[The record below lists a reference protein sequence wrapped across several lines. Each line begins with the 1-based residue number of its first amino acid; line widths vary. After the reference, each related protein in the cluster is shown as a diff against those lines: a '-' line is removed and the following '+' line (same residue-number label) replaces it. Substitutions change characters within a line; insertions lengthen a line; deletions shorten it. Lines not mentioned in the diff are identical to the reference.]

1 MQTSIAE
8 SQKFTS
14 YQIQLLI
21 CIAGLLFTM
30 VLDFMLLPAIS
41 AMVMPAL
48 DLSTSQFGYV
58 VSAYSISAGTSALI
72 FSTFAD
78 RFERKKLLM
87 FIYTGFLIGIL
98 GSALAQGFWM
108 LIAARVFTGI
118 FGGVVAAICY
128 AMVSEI
134 FSLQQRGRAM
144 GSLHVA
150 FALCQVLGL
159 PAAVFIASHY
169 QWQMAYFIILS
180 VGLLFY
186 VLSLFIMKPIT
197 GHLNEQTNVSSKL
210 KGIVTTPSYW
220 YVFAN
225 NVTLVIADVLFMTFA
240 SVFYVKNQ
248 LISEDDLAIV
258 FGASGIAT
266 ILLSPL
272 IGKLADKTS
281 HFKVFAIGTGI
292 AAIMV
297 ITISQLNEAG
307 IIWVV
312 VCNTLLFSGMA
323 ARMICSGALG
333 LEIPKSTD
341 RGSFMTF
348 DSALQL
354 ICAGMAATVAGW
366 IVFQNEDGKMLNYP
380 VLSIIV
386 VVLFGI
392 TLFFTL
398 KISRK
403 AISSASQL
411 QSEQSSSNAS

>member
-1 MQTSIAE
+1 MKTSTSAI
-8 SQKFTS
+8 QKFSS

-48 DLSTSQFGYV
+48 DLNTSQFGYV
-58 VSAYSISAGTSALI
+58 VSAYSISAGASALS

-78 RFERKKLLM
+78 RFERKKLLL
-87 FIYTGFLIGIL
+87 FIYTGFLVGIL
-98 GSALAQGFWM
+98 SSALAQGFWM

-118 FGGVVAAICY
+118 FGGVIAALCY

-144 GSLHVA
+144 GLLHVA

-159 PAAVFIASHY
+159 PAAIFLASRY
-169 QWQMAYFIILS
+169 QWQVAYFIILS
-180 VGLLFY
+180 VGLLFL
-186 VLSLFIMKPIT
+186 VLSLFVMKPIT
-197 GHLNEQTNVSSKL
+197 GHLKEQNNVAAKL

-220 YVFAN
+220 FVFAN
-225 NVTLVIADVLFMTFA
+225 NIIIVIADVLFMTFV
-240 SVFYVKNQ
+240 SVFYIKNQ
-248 LISEDDLAIV
+248 LISEDQLAIV

-266 ILLSPL
+266 IVLSPL

-281 HFKVFAIGTGI
+281 HFKVFAMGTGI

-297 ITISQLNEAG
+297 ITISQLQEAG
-307 IIWVV
+307 IVWVV
-312 VCNTLLFSGMA
+312 VCNTLLFTGMA
-323 ARMICSGALG
+323 GRMICSGALG

-354 ICAGMAATVAGW
+354 ICAGLAATAAGW

-398 KISRK
+398 KISRE
-403 AISSASQL
+403 ATSSHDPAKIPTLNQ
-411 QSEQSSSNAS
+411 E

>member
-1 MQTSIAE
+1 MKSSTTEI
-8 SQKFTS
+8 QKFST
-14 YQIQLLI
+14 YQIQLLV

-87 FIYTGFLIGIL
+87 SVYTGFLIGIL
-98 GSALAQGFWM
+98 LSALAQGFWM
-108 LIAARVFTGI
+108 LIAARIFTGI
-118 FGGVVAAICY
+118 FGGVIAAICY

-144 GSLHVA
+144 GLLHVA
-150 FALCQVLGL
+150 FALCQVSGL
-159 PAAVFIASHY
+159 PAAVFIASRY
-169 QWQMAYFIILS
+169 EWQMAYFIILS
-180 VGLLFY
+180 AGLLFL
-186 VLSLFIMKPIT
+186 VLSLFIIKPIA
-197 GHLNEQTNVSSKL
+197 GHLQKQNSVSSKL
-210 KGIVTTPSYW
+210 KGIVTTHSYW
-220 YVFAN
+220 FVFAN
-225 NVTLVIADVLFMTFA
+225 NFTIVIADVLFMTFA

-248 LISEDDLAIV
+248 LISDDELAIV
-258 FGASGIAT
+258 FGASGTAT

-292 AAIMV
+292 AAAMV
-297 ITISQLNEAG
+297 ITISQLHEAG

-312 VCNTLLFSGMA
+312 VCNTLLFTGMA
-323 ARMICSGALG
+323 GRMICSGALG

-354 ICAGMAATVAGW
+354 ICAGLAATAAGW
-366 IVFQNEDGKMLNYP
+366 IVFQNEDGEMLNYP
-380 VLSIIV
+380 VLSVIV
-386 VVLFGI
+386 VVLMS
-392 TLFFTL
+392 FTIFL
-398 KISRK
+398 TRSIHRKIRSR
-403 AISSASQL
+403 ARDHGSMDMMP
-411 QSEQSSSNAS
+411 

>member
-1 MQTSIAE
+1 MKTATSEI
-8 SQKFTS
+8 QKFTS

-78 RFERKKLLM
+78 RFERKKLLLT
-87 FIYTGFLIGIL
+87 IYTGFLMGIL
-98 GSALAQGFWM
+98 FSALAQGFWM

-118 FGGVVAAICY
+118 FGGVIAAICY

-159 PAAVFIASHY
+159 PAAVFIASHF
-169 QWQMAYFIILS
+169 QWQVAYFIILS
-180 VGLLFY
+180 AGLLFF
-186 VLSLFIMKPIT
+186 VLSLFIIKPIT
-197 GHLNEQTNVSSKL
+197 GHLNEQANLTSKL
-210 KGIVTTPSYW
+210 KGIVNTPSYW
-220 YVFAN
+220 LVFAN
-225 NVTLVIADVLFMTFA
+225 NVTLVTADVLFMTFA
-240 SVFYVKNQ
+240 SVFYVQNQ
-248 LISEDDLAIV
+248 LISEDELAIV

-281 HFKVFAIGTGI
+281 HFKVFTIGTGI

-297 ITISQLNEAG
+297 VTISQLHEAG

-312 VCNTLLFSGMA
+312 VCNTLLFTGMA
-323 ARMICSGALG
+323 GRMICSGALG
-333 LEIPKSTD
+333 LEIPKKTD

-354 ICAGMAATVAGW
+354 ICAGLAATAAGW
-366 IVFQNEDGKMLNYP
+366 IVFQSEDGKMLNYP
-380 VLSIIV
+380 TLSVIV
-386 VVLFGI
+386 VLLMAI

-403 AISSASQL
+403 ATSSATR
-411 QSEQSSSNAS
+411 SELRPES

>member
-1 MQTSIAE
+1 MQTSTAE
-8 SQKFTS
+8 KQKFTS

-87 FIYTGFLIGIL
+87 IIYTGFLIGIL

-159 PAAVFIASHY
+159 PAVVFIASHY
-169 QWQMAYFIILS
+169 QWQMAYYIILS
-180 VGLLFY
+180 IGLLFY
-186 VLSLFIMKPIT
+186 ALSLFIMKPIS
-197 GHLNEQTNVSSKL
+197 GHLNEQDNVSSKL

-240 SVFYVKNQ
+240 SAFYVKNQ

-297 ITISQLNEAG
+297 VTISQLNEAG

-354 ICAGMAATVAGW
+354 ICAGMAATAAGW
-366 IVFQNEDGKMLNYP
+366 IVFQEEDGKMLNYP

-386 VVLFGI
+386 VLLMGI

-398 KISRK
+398 KISRN
-403 AISSASQL
+403 ATSSATYH
-411 QSEQSSSNAS
+411 QSKESSNNLS

>member
-1 MQTSIAE
+1 MNSSTAE
-8 SQKFTS
+8 IQKFNT
-14 YQIQLLI
+14 YQIYLLI

-58 VSAYSISAGTSALI
+58 VSAYSISAGTSALT

-78 RFERKKLLM
+78 RFERKKLLL

-98 GSALAQGFWM
+98 SSGLAQGFWM

-118 FGGVVAAICY
+118 FGGVIAAICY

-169 QWQMAYFIILS
+169 QWQLAYFIILS
-180 VGLLFY
+180 AGLLFF
-186 VLSLFIMKPIT
+186 VLSLLIIKPIT
-197 GHLNEQTNVSSKL
+197 GHLNEQAKASSKL
-210 KGIVTTPSYW
+210 KSIVNTRSYW
-220 YVFAN
+220 MVFAN
-225 NVTLVIADVLFMTFA
+225 NVTLVTADVLFMTFA

-258 FGASGIAT
+258 FGASGVAT

-281 HFKVFAIGTGI
+281 HFKVFATGTGI

-297 ITISQLNEAG
+297 LTISQLHESG
-307 IIWVV
+307 LVWVV
-312 VCNTLLFSGMA
+312 VCNTLLFTGMA
-323 ARMICSGALG
+323 GRMICSGALG
-333 LEIPKSTD
+333 LEIPKKSD

-354 ICAGMAATVAGW
+354 ICAGLAATAAGW
-366 IVFQNEDGKMLNYP
+366 IVFQNEDGKMYNYP
-380 VLSIIV
+380 ALSMIV
-386 VVLFGI
+386 VLLMAI
-392 TLFFTL
+392 TLFFTM
-398 KISRK
+398 KISRI
-403 AISSASQL
+403 ATSTP
-411 QSEQSSSNAS
+411 SEMNPES

>member
-1 MQTSIAE
+1 MKTATTE
-8 SQKFTS
+8 VQKFTS

-98 GSALAQGFWM
+98 GSALAQGFWV

-128 AMVSEI
+128 AMVSEM

-186 VLSLFIMKPIT
+186 ILSLFIMKPIS
-197 GHLNEQTNVSSKL
+197 GHLNEQDNVSSKL
-210 KGIVTTPSYW
+210 RGIVTTPSYW

-297 ITISQLNEAG
+297 VTISQLHEAG
-307 IIWVV
+307 IIWVLI
-312 VCNTLLFSGMA
+312 CNTLLFAGIA

-354 ICAGMAATVAGW
+354 ICAGVAATAAGW
-366 IVFQNEDGKMLNYP
+366 IVFQNADGKMLNYP

-386 VVLFGI
+386 VLLMGI

-398 KISRK
+398 KISRN
-403 AISSASQL
+403 ATSSATHH
-411 QSEQSSSNAS
+411 QSKDSSNNLS

>member
-1 MQTSIAE
+1 MKAATTEI
-8 SQKFTS
+8 QKFTS

-78 RFERKKLLM
+78 RFERKKLLL

-98 GSALAQGFWM
+98 FSALAVGFWM

-118 FGGVVAAICY
+118 FGGVIAAICY
-128 AMVSEI
+128 AMVSDI

-159 PAAVFIASHY
+159 PAAVFIASHF
-169 QWQMAYFIILS
+169 QWQVAYFIILS
-180 VGLLFY
+180 AGLLFFI
-186 VLSLFIMKPIT
+186 LSLFIIKPIT
-197 GHLNEQTNVSSKL
+197 GHLNEQVNVSSKL
-210 KGIVTTPSYW
+210 KGIVNTPSYW
-220 YVFAN
+220 LVFAN
-225 NVTLVIADVLFMTFA
+225 NVTLVTADVLFMTFA
-240 SVFYVKNQ
+240 SVFYVQNQ
-248 LISEDDLAIV
+248 LISEDELAIV

-281 HFKVFAIGTGI
+281 HFKVFAFGTGI

-297 ITISQLNEAG
+297 VTISQLHEAG

-312 VCNTLLFSGMA
+312 VCNTLLFTGMA
-323 ARMICSGALG
+323 GRMICSGALG

-354 ICAGMAATVAGW
+354 ICAGIAATAAGW
-366 IVFQNEDGKMLNYP
+366 IVFQSEDGKMLNYP
-380 VLSIIV
+380 TLSVIV
-386 VVLFGI
+386 VLLMAI

-403 AISSASQL
+403 ATSSATL
-411 QSEQSSSNAS
+411 SELRPES

>member
-1 MQTSIAE
+1 MKAATAE
-8 SQKFTS
+8 IQKFTS

-78 RFERKKLLM
+78 RFERKKLLL

-98 GSALAQGFWM
+98 FSALAVGFWM

-118 FGGVVAAICY
+118 FGGVIAAICY

-159 PAAVFIASHY
+159 PAAVFIASHF
-169 QWQMAYFIILS
+169 QWQVAYFIILS
-180 VGLLFY
+180 AGLLFF
-186 VLSLFIMKPIT
+186 VLSLFIIKPIT
-197 GHLNEQTNVSSKL
+197 GHLNEQVNVSSKL
-210 KGIVTTPSYW
+210 KGIVNTPSYW
-220 YVFAN
+220 LVFAN
-225 NVTLVIADVLFMTFA
+225 NVTLVTADVLFMTFA
-240 SVFYVKNQ
+240 SVFYVQNQ
-248 LISEDDLAIV
+248 LISEDELALV

-272 IGKLADKTS
+272 IGKLADRTS
-281 HFKVFAIGTGI
+281 HFKVFTIGTGI

-297 ITISQLNEAG
+297 VTISQLHESG
-307 IIWVV
+307 LVWVV
-312 VCNTLLFSGMA
+312 VCNTLLFTGMA
-323 ARMICSGALG
+323 GRMICSGALG
-333 LEIPKSTD
+333 LEIPKKTD

-354 ICAGMAATVAGW
+354 ICAGIAATAAGW
-366 IVFQNEDGKMLNYP
+366 IVFQSEDGKMLNYP
-380 VLSIIV
+380 TLSIIV
-386 VVLFGI
+386 VLLMGI
-392 TLFFTL
+392 TILLTRSIHR
-398 KISRK
+398 KIQL
-403 AISSASQL
+403 SS
-411 QSEQSSSNAS
+411 

>member
-1 MQTSIAE
+1 MQTSTAE
-8 SQKFTS
+8 KQKFTS

-159 PAAVFIASHY
+159 PVAVFIASHY

-186 VLSLFIMKPIT
+186 ILSLFIMKPIT
-197 GHLNEQTNVSSKL
+197 GHLNEQDNVSSKL
-210 KGIVTTPSYW
+210 KGIVSTPSYW
-220 YVFAN
+220 FVFAN
-225 NVTLVIADVLFMTFA
+225 NITLVIADVLFMTFA

-248 LISEDDLAIV
+248 LISEDDLAVV

-297 ITISQLNEAG
+297 VTISQLNEAG

-354 ICAGMAATVAGW
+354 ICAGMAATAAGW
-366 IVFQNEDGKMLNYP
+366 IVFQDEDGKMLNYP

-386 VVLFGI
+386 VLLMGI
-392 TLFFTL
+392 TLFYTL
-398 KISRK
+398 KISRN
-403 AISSASQL
+403 ATSSATYH
-411 QSEQSSSNAS
+411 QSKESSNNLS

>member
-1 MQTSIAE
+1 MQTSTAE
-8 SQKFTS
+8 IQKFSS

-48 DLSTSQFGYV
+48 DMSTSEFGYV

-78 RFERKKLLM
+78 RFERKKLLL

-98 GSALAQGFWM
+98 ASALAQGFWM

-118 FGGVVAAICY
+118 FGGVIAAICY

-159 PAAVFIASHY
+159 PAAIFIASWY
-169 QWQMAYFIILS
+169 QWQMAYFITLS
-180 VGLLFY
+180 VGLLFL
-186 VLSLFIMKPIT
+186 VLSLFIIKPIT
-197 GHLNEQTNVSSKL
+197 GHLKEQNNVSSKL
-210 KGIVTTPSYW
+210 KGIVSTPSYW
-220 YVFAN
+220 LVFTN
-225 NVTLVIADVLFMTFA
+225 NITLVIADVLFMTFA
-240 SVFYVKNQ
+240 SVFYVHNQ
-248 LISEDDLAIV
+248 LISDDELAIV

-297 ITISQLNEAG
+297 VTISQLHEAG
-307 IIWVV
+307 IIWVLI
-312 VCNTLLFSGMA
+312 CNTLLFIGIA

-333 LEIPKSTD
+333 LEIPKSAD

-354 ICAGMAATVAGW
+354 ICAGLAATTAGW
-366 IVFQNEDGKMLNYP
+366 IVFQNEDDIVFNYP
-380 VLSIIV
+380 TLAIIV
-386 VVLFGI
+386 IVLMG
-392 TLFFTL
+392 FTIFL
-398 KISRK
+398 TKNISRK
-403 AISSASQL
+403 IQL
-411 QSEQSSSNAS
+411 RG

>member
-1 MQTSIAE
+1 MTTPTTEI
-8 SQKFTS
+8 QKFSS

-98 GSALAQGFWM
+98 FSALAQGFWM

-159 PAAVFIASHY
+159 PAAIYIASRY
-169 QWQMAYFIILS
+169 QWQVAYFITLS
-180 VGLLFY
+180 AGLLFY
-186 VLSLFIMKPIT
+186 VLSLFIIKPIT
-197 GHLNEQTNVSSKL
+197 GHLAQQDNVSSKL

-225 NVTLVIADVLFMTFA
+225 NVTIVIADVLFMTFA

-248 LISEDDLAIV
+248 LISDDELAIV

-292 AAIMV
+292 AATMI
-297 ITISQLNEAG
+297 ITISQLHEAG
-307 IIWVV
+307 IIRVV
-312 VCNTLLFSGMA
+312 VCNTLLFTGMA
-323 ARMICSGALG
+323 GRMICSGALG
-333 LEIPKSTD
+333 LEIPKPTD

-354 ICAGMAATVAGW
+354 ICAGLAATAAGW
-366 IVFQNEDGKMLNYP
+366 IVFQDEDGKMLNYP

-398 KISRK
+398 KISSK
-403 AISSASQL
+403 AT
-411 QSEQSSSNAS
+411 SSNSTENEHAPDPE

>member
-1 MQTSIAE
+1 MKISTSAI
-8 SQKFTS
+8 QKFSS

-48 DLSTSQFGYV
+48 DLNTSQFGYV
-58 VSAYSISAGTSALI
+58 VSAYSISAGASALS

-78 RFERKKLLM
+78 RFERKKLLL
-87 FIYTGFLIGIL
+87 FIYTGFLVGIL
-98 GSALAQGFWM
+98 SSALAQGFWM

-118 FGGVVAAICY
+118 FGGVIAALCY

-144 GSLHVA
+144 GLLHVA

-159 PAAVFIASHY
+159 PAAISLASRY
-169 QWQMAYFIILS
+169 QWQVAYFIILS
-180 VGLLFY
+180 VGLLFL
-186 VLSLFIMKPIT
+186 VLSLFIIKPIT
-197 GHLNEQTNVSSKL
+197 GHLKEQNNVAAKL

-220 YVFAN
+220 FVFAN
-225 NVTLVIADVLFMTFA
+225 NIIIVIADVLFMTFV
-240 SVFYVKNQ
+240 SVFYIKNQ
-248 LISEDDLAIV
+248 LISEDQLAIV

-266 ILLSPL
+266 IVLSPL

-281 HFKVFAIGTGI
+281 HFKVFAMGTGI

-297 ITISQLNEAG
+297 ITISQLEEAG
-307 IIWVV
+307 IVWVV
-312 VCNTLLFSGMA
+312 VCNTLLFTGMA
-323 ARMICSGALG
+323 GRMICSGALG
-333 LEIPKSTD
+333 LEIPKKSD

-354 ICAGMAATVAGW
+354 ICAGLAATASGW
-366 IVFQNEDGKMLNYP
+366 IVFQNEEGKMLNYP
-380 VLSIIV
+380 TLSIV
-386 VVLFGI
+386 VVVLMGF

-398 KISRK
+398 KISRL
-403 AISSASQL
+403 ATFSTNHP
-411 QSEQSSSNAS
+411 QSKESSSNLS

>member
-1 MQTSIAE
+1 MKTATTE
-8 SQKFTS
+8 VQKFTS

-186 VLSLFIMKPIT
+186 ILSLFIMKPIT
-197 GHLNEQTNVSSKL
+197 GHLKEQSNVSSKL
-210 KGIVTTPSYW
+210 KGIVSTPSYW
-220 YVFAN
+220 FVFAN

-248 LISEDDLAIV
+248 LISEDDLAVV

-297 ITISQLNEAG
+297 VTISQLNEAG

-354 ICAGMAATVAGW
+354 ICAGVAATAAGW
-366 IVFQNEDGKMLNYP
+366 IVFQDEDGKMLNYP

-386 VVLFGI
+386 VLLMGI

-398 KISRK
+398 KISRN
-403 AISSASQL
+403 ATSSATHL
-411 QSEQSSSNAS
+411 QSKESSNNLS